1 MERDVL
7 IVGSGPVG
15 AAYARLVFEA
25 DPRIRVLMVEA
36 GPQLTDP
43 PGRNVRNLP
52 DEASRIR
59 AHELAAGPAA
69 ARSGNVISFN
79 IEGTITAR
87 EGTFL
92 VDPDRAINAD
102 ADDQRD
108 LPAAAMSSCVGG
120 QATMWTCATPRPR
133 DSERMTQIDESEWNE
148 HLAVAERL
156 LAAHANPYADT
167 PHLRAIQRVLSD
179 CFDSELPAG
188 EGVKPLP
195 VAGRPS
201 GDGRVEWTGADTVLG
216 SLVKG
221 ASSFFE
227 LRPETLCRELLHDG
241 NCVRGAILEHLPSG
255 RREQVDARTVVVAGN
270 AMRTP
275 QLLWASGIRP
285 RALGHYLTEHP
296 LTFAVVGLDPAIVA
310 SDGASAV
317 VRPTGLDPA
326 LAALCLPFSEPAHP
340 FHAQFMHFDQP
351 PFPLPAGREDR
362 YPAGFVAMGWGTRK
376 FPRFEDRLEFD
387 GDRLDPYGM
396 PAIHC
401 RYELTEAEHEEIARA
416 LEHLERAVGAL
427 GELLPGGEPR
437 LMPAGTSLHYQGTTR
452 VGVRDNGE
460 SVCDTYSQVWGF
472 ENLFVGGNGLISTA
486 TACNPTLTSV
496 ALAARGSTR
505 LLEAL

>member
-1 MERDVL
+1 MEHDVL

-15 AAYARLVFEA
+15 AAYARLLFEA
-25 DPRIRVLMVEA
+25 DPSTRVLMVEA
-36 GPQLTDP
+36 GPQLTDT
-43 PGRNVRNLP
+43 PGRNIRNLP
-52 DEASRIR
+52 DEASRVR
-59 AHELAAGPAA
+59 AHQLAAGPAA
-69 ARSGNVISFN
+69 ARSGNVIALN

-92 VDPDRAINAD
+92 VDPDRAITPD

-120 QATMWTCATPRPR
+120 QGTMWTCATPRPR
-133 DSERMTQIDESEWNE
+133 DSERMTQIDEAEWDE
-148 HLAVAERL
+148 HLTVAERL
-156 LAAHANPYADT
+156 LAAHAKPYADT
-167 PHLRAIQRVLSD
+167 PHVRAIQRVLSE

-188 EGVKPLP
+188 EGVRPLP
-195 VAGRPS
+195 VAGRPA

-216 SLVKG
+216 PLLDG
-221 ASSFFE
+221 ATSSFE

-241 NCVRGAILEHLPSG
+241 NRVRGAILEHLPSG
-255 RREQVDARTVVVAGN
+255 RRDQVDARAVVVAGN

-310 SDGASAV
+310 GDSASAV
-317 VRPTGLDPA
+317 VMPTGLDPA

-340 FHAQFMHFDQP
+340 FHAQFMHFDTP
-351 PFPLPAGREDR
+351 PFPLPPGSAD

-376 FPRFEDRLEFD
+376 FPRFQDYLEFD
-387 GDRLDPYGM
+387 PDRLDPYGM
-396 PAIHC
+396 PGIHC
-401 RYELTEAEHEEIARA
+401 HYELTDAEHAEIERA
-416 LEHLERAVGAL
+416 LVHLRRAVGAL
-427 GELLPGGEPR
+427 GELLPGGEPK

-452 VGVRDNGE
+452 VGVRDDGE
-460 SVCDTYSQVWGF
+460 SVCDSYSQVWGF
-472 ENLFVGGNGLISTA
+472 ENLFLGGNGLISTA

-496 ALAARGSTR
+496 ALAVRGSAR
-505 LLEAL
+505 LLKLL